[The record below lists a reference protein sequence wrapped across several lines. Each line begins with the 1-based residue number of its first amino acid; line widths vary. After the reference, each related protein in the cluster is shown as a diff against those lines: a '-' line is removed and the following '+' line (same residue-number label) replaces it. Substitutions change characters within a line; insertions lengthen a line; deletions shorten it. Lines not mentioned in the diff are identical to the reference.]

1 MWSRFGLMTIR
12 KKIVSWTAVL
22 LLAGRAAAIAAEPPA
37 PEAAESAQLTQKY
50 PLQRIVLVESAEA
63 AKEPVPADD
72 HFIILTGGLKAINRD
87 ELSSRLIMGKGRG
100 IDQAFLRDIVQVVAI
115 YIRQSDFP
123 LVDIAIPEQNI
134 REGTLRL
141 VVTLGKL
148 RSFKATGNYWF
159 SESMLQNR
167 LGIIKGD
174 IIRLS
179 ELERSIAWANN
190 TNPFRQV
197 KIHLDPVPNTG
208 DYDVIVGVEERVPL
222 RFVAGYDNTG
232 NDILGV
238 DRYSAALTYG
248 NMFGRDHQMTYQF
261 ITTREPKIFKAHS
274 MVYQAPL
281 SWRHIVQA
289 SASVVNV
296 ATTFLD
302 GYFSQKGKS
311 VSADFKYI
319 VPFKRTR
326 WQGELSANAGF
337 RQTDNNLEFSGTPV
351 IGAITDSFTAT
362 LSAAAIRDD
371 ARGKW
376 IVNASITGSPGKLN
390 SRSGS
395 RIYQENRLGSNPVF
409 AHGNLLLQ
417 RSTLLAN
424 NLVSNIRLIGQLASG
439 NLLSNEQFSVGG
451 ATTVRGYKDRIISGD
466 HGYMATHELQ
476 SRLGGI
482 SLGKHLPKLETG
494 GVLFYDYGRTIYKVP
509 SGTQLKSAYL
519 SSCGVGLRVGMG
531 NRFSALVDVAQQ
543 LERVEVAGEAH
554 HRFHVKGTL
563 SF

>member
-1 MWSRFGLMTIR
+1 MWSRFGSMTIR
-12 KKIVSWTAVL
+12 KKLFSWAVL
-22 LLAGRAAAIAAEPPA
+22 LLLAGLASAFAAEPTPA
-37 PEAAESAQLTQKY
+37 AGEPAQLAEKH

-72 HFIILTGGLKAINRD
+72 NFIILTGGLKAINRE

-100 IDQAFLRDIVQVVAI
+100 IDQLFLRDIVQVVAI

-134 REGTLRL
+134 RDGTLRL

-148 RSFKATGNYWF
+148 RAFKATGNYWF
-159 SESMLQNR
+159 SESMLQTR

-197 KIHLDPVPNTG
+197 KVHLDPVPNTG
-208 DYDVIVGVEERVPL
+208 EFDVILGVEEQLPL

-232 NDILGV
+232 NEILGI

-248 NMFGRDHQMTYQF
+248 NLFGRDQQLTYQF
-261 ITTREPKIFKAHS
+261 ITTREPKVFKAHS
-274 MVYQAPL
+274 VVYQAPL

-302 GYFSQKGKS
+302 GFFTQKGKS

-319 VPFKRTR
+319 IPFKLTR

-337 RQTDNNLEFSGTPV
+337 RETDNNLEFSGTPV
-351 IGAITDSFTAT
+351 IGAVTDSFIAT
-362 LSAAAIRDD
+362 LSAAGIRDD
-371 ARGKW
+371 SRGKW
-376 IVNASITGSPGKLN
+376 IINASVTGSPGKLN
-390 SRSGS
+390 SRSGT

-424 NLVSNIRLIGQLASG
+424 NLVSNLRFVGQLASG
-439 NLLSNEQFSVGG
+439 NLLSSEQFSVGG
-451 ATTVRGYKDRIISGD
+451 ASTVRGYKERILSGD
-466 HGYMATHELQ
+466 HGYMASHELQ
-476 SRLGGI
+476 RRIGGL
-482 SLGKHLPKLETG
+482 SMGKRLPKLEAAG
-494 GVLFYDYGRTIYKVP
+494 ALFWDYGRTIYKVP
-509 SGTQLKSAYL
+509 LGGQLKSAYL

-531 NRFSALVDVAQQ
+531 NRLSASVDVAQQ
-543 LERVEVAGEAH
+543 LERVEIAGESH
-554 HRFHVKGTL
+554 HRVHVKGTL